1 MTMKIHTQDD
11 VAKQLIEIYSD
22 AREGKITPKAAD
34 RLSRV
39 LHRLKPL
46 LPLNDFVADL
56 AKFGN

>member
-22 AREGKITPKAAD
+22 ARDGKITPKAAD

-39 LHRLKPL
+39 LHRVRPL
-46 LPLNDFVADL
+46 LPVNDLVADL
-56 AKFGN
+56 DQFGH

>member
-1 MTMKIHTQDD
+1 MTVKIRTQED
-11 VAKQLIEIYSD
+11 VAKQLIQIYSD
-22 AREGKITPKAAD
+22 AREGRITPKAAD

-56 AKFGN
+56 AQFGN